1 MNKNVKKTV
10 YKILE
15 QDSYARKDDNY
26 LILRVVQELVSE
38 LAGGTFVKVMEG
50 LKYKGIS
57 FESITRA
64 RRKFL
69 EEYPE
74 FKDPEIT
81 MVRKQEEENYFME
94 YGK

>member
-1 MNKNVKKTV
+1 MNRNVKKTV

-15 QDSYARKDDNY
+15 KDNYARTDDHY
-26 LILRVVQELVSE
+26 LILKVVEELVPE
-38 LAGGTFVKVMEG
+38 LKGETFITVMTG

-74 FKDPEIT
+74 FKDSEIT